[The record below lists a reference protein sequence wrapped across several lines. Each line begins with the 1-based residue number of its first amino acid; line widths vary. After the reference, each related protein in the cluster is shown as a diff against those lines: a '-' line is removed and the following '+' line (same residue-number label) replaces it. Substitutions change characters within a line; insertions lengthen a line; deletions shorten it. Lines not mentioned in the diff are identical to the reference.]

1 MASWAMNTKPID
13 HKVTGPDVTLQDSL
27 NPLHK
32 TPPATPSPEAGF
44 DVAPPA
50 DTSTEGW
57 YEP

>member
-1 MASWAMNTKPID
+1 MNTKPID